1 MITVL
6 TVNHNTL
13 DYVTLLVRSVRK
25 FRGSVPTAITV
36 IDNYS
41 TDGSR
46 EWLGSQPDVEAH
58 LLDCNTGHGPG
69 LDYGLSRVKT
79 RFVLVLDSDA
89 HLLRSDW
96 DVDLI
101 KLYEADPRR
110 RLIAAKGPVQ
120 KPVHPCFM
128 FFEAQYFRSNQLSF
142 LAREGHDVGRRL
154 YYDVTEAGFD
164 VFRIECEFDANGQ
177 KFYPP
182 GIGTEYYIDERPTI
196 FHMWY
201 ATRMTTCK
209 MGETLDEW
217 YSKEDYV
224 KAKALLFSMPLVQEI
239 LAHGD

>member
-13 DYVTLLVRSVRK
+13 DFLTLLVRSVRE
-25 FRGSVPTAITV
+25 FWVPVPTSIMV

-46 EWLGSQPDVEAH
+46 EWLERQPDVEAH

-69 LDYGLSRVKT
+69 LDYGLSRVNT

-89 HLLRSDW
+89 HLLRFDW

-110 RLIAAKGPVQ
+110 RLIAAKGGVK

-128 FFEAQYFRSNQLSF
+128 FFEAQYFKSNQLSF

-164 VFRIECEFDANGQ
+164 VFRIECEYDANGQ
-177 KFYPP
+177 QFFSP
-182 GIGTEYYIDERPTI
+182 GHSARNITSISGRTI
-196 FHMWY
+196 FHNVVCHPNDDLQDRGKPR
-201 ATRMTTCK
+201 RMVLKGGFCQ
-209 MGETLDEW
+209 
-217 YSKEDYV
+217 S
-224 KAKALLFSMPLVQEI
+224 
-239 LAHGD
+239 